1 MNKPVYLGL
10 SILDLSKTVMYEFWY
25 DYLKPKYGENLKICY
40 MDTNSFIAYVKTDDI
55 YKDIA
60 EDVEKRFNTSNYE
73 IDRPLPK
80 GKNKKVVALMKD
92 KLRGKSWRNLLD

>member
-1 MNKPVYLGL
+1 MIKPVYSGL

-25 DYLKPKYGENLKICY
+25 DYLKPEYGENVKVCY
-40 MDTNSFIAYVKTDDI
+40 MDTNSFIAHVKTDDI

-80 GKNKKVVALMKD
+80 GKNKKVVGLMKD
-92 KLRGKSWRNLLD
+92 KLGGK